1 MELLIILSHTTAS
14 IQEDHEPT
22 NEFFGL
28 FYQLQLLFFSVPVL
42 KLKLSMDIFPKDIF
56 PKDIYPD
63 LSWYKKVKIKK
74 SHCNYFEYTDV
85 FCHSKINRYNNSMIW
100 SWKCI
105 QLLYTSLVAQTE
117 GWQSGR
123 MRQSWKLLRGQL
135 LLGFESLSFRIL
147 QLITY
152 LKVKQNKGYKYK
164 TTHISFCHYW

>member
-85 FCHSKINRYNNSMIW
+85 FCHSKINRYNNSMIDLESAFNFCIHLW
-100 SWKCI
+100 SLRRKDGRAVECG
-105 QLLYTSLVAQTE
+105 SLE
-117 GWQSGR
+117 NCWGGNS
-123 MRQSWKLLRGQL
+123 S
-135 LLGFESLSFRIL
+135 
-147 QLITY
+147 
-152 LKVKQNKGYKYK
+152 
-164 TTHISFCHYW
+164 